1 MFTRNNAVAWLLMLA
16 ALYCGQTVADV
27 KCTAPNEH
35 CPFVSSLLQQ
45 REGYGAKATGGLG
58 GRLVVVTSDQDAGP
72 GTLRAALAQARK
84 GPAWL
89 RFASDMTIVLHS
101 PPRVPPNNSIDGPG
115 TRVTLID

>member
-1 MFTRNNAVAWLLMLA
+1 MIPVLNTARGLFLLA
-16 ALYCGQTVADV
+16 ALHGGAAAADEPC
-27 KCTAPNEH
+27 KSPDEH

-84 GPAWL
+84 GPAWI
-89 RFASDMTIVLHS
+89 RFASDMTIVLNS
-101 PPRVPPNNSIDGPG
+101 QLRVPSNI
-115 TRVTLID
+115 